1 MPGGYI
7 QLAAYGSQDFYLTAN
22 PQISFFKTVYR
33 RYTNFSL
40 DFFRLN
46 PENNMG
52 LNDQDTITYKFKIDR
67 NADLIHDMYFSF
79 ILPDI
84 YSNDNVDFRWV
95 KNIGFNIIEKV
106 SIYIG
111 GSVIDEH
118 YGEWLQIWNEL
129 TTPIDKKNI
138 LNEMIGNVPELYD
151 PPNAPGQNGIYPNA
165 SIIEGRL
172 GLNACPSIFSR
183 IIRVPLIFWFN
194 RNPSL
199 ALPLIALQYDPI
211 QLNVTCKRITDLY
224 TIVDKDISSLSYGKI
239 IKPSTTHKDYN
250 KFYGIQNFV
259 NDGSISS
266 GPIGDKKLIHFPI
279 EPYVDINY
287 IYLDTKE
294 MKNFAQTEHKYL
306 IEQVRLSSFK
316 NVIGSKTLNLELQ
329 HPTSLMVVVCKRTD
343 VVDRNDWNNYTNW
356 VLEDLPP
363 FSLAYENPYYN
374 KYENK
379 IDNKIAYEKLTR
391 ENQSFKKNKN
401 CIKTI
406 ALNLNGI
413 DRFSTQEPEFFNY
426 LQSYSFSKSGP
437 KHGIYPY
444 SFSLDP
450 FKFQPSGSCNM
461 SRFNKIQLNV
471 ETQDIPLPSKAID
484 GEVLDNLYKFDI
496 NVYTINYNILRIVSG
511 MGNVE
516 FSN

>member
-1 MPGGYI
+1 
-7 QLAAYGSQDFYLTAN
+7 
-22 PQISFFKTVYR
+22 
-33 RYTNFSL
+33 
-40 DFFRLN
+40 
-46 PENNMG
+46 
-52 LNDQDTITYKFKIDR
+52 
-67 NADLIHDMYFSF
+67 
-79 ILPDI
+79 
-84 YSNDNVDFRWV
+84 
-95 KNIGFNIIEKV
+95 
-106 SIYIG
+106 
-111 GSVIDEH
+111 
-118 YGEWLQIWNEL
+118 
-129 TTPIDKKNI
+129 
-138 LNEMIGNVPELYD
+138 
-151 PPNAPGQNGIYPNA
+151 
-165 SIIEGRL
+165 
-172 GLNACPSIFSR
+172 
-183 IIRVPLIFWFN
+183 
-194 RNPSL
+194 
-199 ALPLIALQYDPI
+199 
-211 QLNVTCKRITDLY
+211 
-224 TIVDKDISSLSYGKI
+224 
-239 IKPSTTHKDYN
+239 
-250 KFYGIQNFV
+250 
-259 NDGSISS
+259 
-266 GPIGDKKLIHFPI
+266 
-279 EPYVDINY
+279 
-287 IYLDTKE
+287 

-471 ETQDIPLPSKAID
+471 ETQDIPLPSKEID
-484 GEVLDNLYKFDI
+484 GEVLENLYKFDI